1 MVMLGGQCESASR
14 MSILVAARDVGGHVL
29 QRLFQVRG
37 VVLAA
42 QLHLEVAAADE
53 QVRHPDRFG
62 RGVELTQRRGRQ
74 RDPALELPGVMGG
87 RHRLLEHAHVVRVD
101 PLGGV
106 RHLIP
111 QLEHAGQQGEPLGG
125 RDRPARLRGR
135 PPGADQRPGR
145 VVRRVPVVSHLDG
158 GPAGRNQ
165 RRVGVDGLGEP
176 AVQAAVLA
184 RQQVVVHGLA
194 DQLVPERVAVTA
206 GVQHVGGHRGTY
218 RAGQR
223 RVVQAAHRGRAARAR
238 SYAPPALATRS
249 NSWVSSGS
257 LPDALQQ
264 QVTEGLRQ
272 LPAYLAVTAEQR
284 LDEQRV
290 ALGPVVQRLGQVPV
304 RLAAQDAHGQLAGVL
319 PGQPLQLDPL
329 HPGDP
334 VQRGQQRAQRM
345 GAVQLVGAVRDHDQ
359 QPAERPLVPDQER
372 QQVPAGPVGPVR
384 VLDHQHHRRVP
395 GQVLE
400 RPEYLLE
407 QPGPGLGRVT
417 AGVWL
422 TELGQQPGQPP
433 RGPAGQHRG
442 HRVCAHLV
450 HQVAQ
455 HRGERC
461 ERKPVGAKLQA
472 AAGQHP
478 GARRRRGPAEVAD
491 QPGLTYARLPAQQH
505 GRRTALAHADESGFQ
520 GGHLLGPSDQDGAGR
535 SPAHLWNQHPTRG

>member
-1 MVMLGGQCESASR
+1 M
-14 MSILVAARDVGGHVL
+14 
-29 QRLFQVRG
+29 
-37 VVLAA
+37 
-42 QLHLEVAAADE
+42 
-53 QVRHPDRFG
+53 
-62 RGVELTQRRGRQ
+62 
-74 RDPALELPGVMGG
+74 
-87 RHRLLEHAHVVRVD
+87 VRVD

-194 DQLVPERVAVTA
+194 DQFVPERVAVPA
-206 GVQHVGGHRGTY
+206 GVQHVGGHRGTD

-223 RVVQAAHRGRAARAR
+223 RVVKSAHRGQQPVPGRRAAGAGHPEQFLGVLRQ
-238 SYAPPALATRS
+238 P
-249 NSWVSSGS
+249 
-257 LPDALQQ
+257 PDALQQ
-264 QVTEGLRQ
+264 QVTEGFRQ

-422 TELGQQPGQPP
+422 TELRQQPGQPP

-450 HQVAQ
+450 HQVTQ